1 MCLSTVFLTKIFPR
15 HAASGGLAGKGD
27 YKNFLP
33 NLAQKA
39 SIESIAMSN
48 KNLFWLIIG
57 VVFGIFATIWWI
69 ERRQTALAL
78 ANHDNRISAL
88 EYTNDQRAIAGQTPT
103 DKMKWY
109 AGVLTVAGAAL
120 KLIFMLGH
128 HKF

>member
-1 MCLSTVFLTKIFPR
+1 
-15 HAASGGLAGKGD
+15 
-27 YKNFLP
+27 
-33 NLAQKA
+33 
-39 SIESIAMSN
+39 MSN

-57 VVFGIFATIWWI
+57 IVFGIFATIWWI

-88 EYTNDQRAIAGQTPT
+88 EYTNDQRVIADQTPT

-109 AGVLTVAGAAL
+109 AGLLTVAGAAL